1 MRDDVNIEGRKS
13 QPEGGEAVRPDRF
26 RSLCVFA
33 GSRIGCDPT
42 HRDAAEAL
50 GILLAK
56 RRIRL
61 IYGGGAIGLMGV
73 TARAVLDHGGEVTG
87 IIPDFLMSL
96 EVGDPGVTE
105 LVVVD
110 SMHARKALMFE
121 RADGFVVLPGG
132 LGTIDETVE
141 IATWKQLQLHPK
153 PIVVVN
159 TSGYWDKLR
168 SLFSE
173 VVQSGYA
180 HQGISRLLTFVESVE
195 DVFPAL
201 AGAPPLDREV
211 LTSHL

>member
-1 MRDDVNIEGRKS
+1 MRDEMKLDGS
-13 QPEGGEAVRPDRF
+13 ATQPDGGGIASPGRF

-33 GSRIGCDPT
+33 GSRIGYDPA
-42 HRDAAEAL
+42 HRDAAQAL

-61 IYGGGAIGLMGV
+61 IYGGGSIGLMGV
-73 TARAVLDHGGEVTG
+73 TAKAALNNGGEVTG

-105 LVVVD
+105 LIVVD

-121 RADGFVVLPGG
+121 KADGFVVLPGG

-141 IATWKQLQLHPK
+141 IATWKQLQLHKK

-159 TSGYWDKLR
+159 VSGYWGGLA

-173 VVQSGYA
+173 VVEGGYA
-180 HQGISRLLTFVESVE
+180 HHGISGLLTFVESVE
-195 DVFPAL
+195 EVFPAL
-201 AGAPPLDREV
+201 ASASPPSREV